1 MDKKKLKLFLYNLIF
16 IIGGIALC
24 YPFISRYLYD
34 QASRVEVNTYQE
46 AVQQL
51 SINEVDRRIFLAQ
64 AYNDQLSQQKEGVSK
79 ISDPFSTK
87 DHEEGRAAYAH
98 MLEIN
103 EQIGTIEIPKI
114 NEELPVF
121 AGTGEE
127 VLQKGIGHLEGT
139 SLPIGG
145 KHTHS
150 VLTGH
155 RGLPNARLF
164 SNLDKLKKDDIFYFK
179 NLSETLAYKVDRIDV
194 ILPDEIEYLDIV
206 PNQDYM
212 TLITC
217 TPYMINSHRLLVRG
231 HRVPYTEEEYDKE
244 VKTSTHFFMKYRW
257 LLALLLLILILL
269 IIFWQSNRKK
279 VKHRK

>member
-1 MDKKKLKLFLYNLIF
+1 MIF

-24 YPFISRYLYD
+24 YPFITRYLYD
-34 QASRVEVNTYQE
+34 EASRVEVNTYKE

-51 SINEVDRRIFLAQ
+51 SIKETDRRIFLAK
-64 AYNDQLSQQKEGVSK
+64 AYNDQLSQKNEGVFNL
-79 ISDPFSTK
+79 SDPFSEK
-87 DHEEGRAAYAH
+87 DYQEGRVAYAH
-98 MLEIN
+98 MLEIK
-103 EQIGTIEIPKI
+103 EQIGVIDIPKI

-121 AGTGEE
+121 AGTSEE

-139 SLPIGG
+139 SLPVGG

-164 SNLDKLKKDDIFYFK
+164 SNLDKLKEGDVFYLK
-179 NLSETLAYKVDRIDV
+179 NLYETLAYQVDKIDV

-206 PNQDYM
+206 PDQDYM

-231 HRVPYTEEEYDKE
+231 HRIPYVQEEYEEERK
-244 VKTSTHFFMKYRW
+244 SNINFFMKYRW
-257 LLALLLLILILL
+257 ILLLLLLLIILA
-269 IIFWQSNRKK
+269 ISFWLYNRKK
-279 VKHRK
+279 KEEGE